1 MTRKQLPKAI
11 NRPADNIHTFSA
23 GIVTDEVAPEP
34 DPRPEPRPAP
44 SFNRIEDELAVSSAP
59 IANDAAPAAAASAR
73 AAPAAARPAQ
83 IPASASANVAS
94 DLPPHLAAKRRSIAR
109 KIVERHRTY
118 AAVGGLVPVPVAN
131 IASVT
136 AINLRMV
143 QQLSALYQVPFQRDR
158 ARAAIVSLIGGAAPS
173 GFGLATSSAL
183 MWIIPGGLF
192 VGLGVS
198 ALSAG
203 ALTRAIGQV
212 FAEGFENGAQLRG

>member
-11 NRPADNIHTFSA
+11 NRPADNVHAFA
-23 GIVTDEVAPEP
+23 AAIVTDEVAPEP
-34 DPRPEPRPAP
+34 APRSAPVFNKIEEEPP
-44 SFNRIEDELAVSSAP
+44 LAVSSAP
-59 IANDAAPAAAASAR
+59 IANDAAPAARAKRAAASRGA
-73 AAPAAARPAQ
+73 
-83 IPASASANVAS
+83 VADTVAEAIS
-94 DLPPHLAAKRRSIAR
+94 DLPPHLAAKRRAIAR
-109 KIVERHRTY
+109 RIVERHRTY

-183 MWIIPGGLF
+183 MWIIPGGMF

-203 ALTRAIGQV
+203 ALTKAIGQV
-212 FAEGFENGAQLRG
+212 FAESFENGAQLRG

>member
-11 NRPADNIHTFSA
+11 NRPADNVHAFSA
-23 GIVTDEVAPEP
+23 AIVTDEVAPEP
-34 DPRPEPRPAP
+34 PPRPAP
-44 SFNRIEDELAVSSAP
+44 TFNRIEEELAVSSAP
-59 IANDAAPAAAASAR
+59 IANDAAPAANNGASVKSSAS
-73 AAPAAARPAQ
+73 PAAKPE
-83 IPASASANVAS
+83 ASTGASS
-94 DLPPHLAAKRRSIAR
+94 DFPPHLAEKRRMIAR
-109 KIVERHRTY
+109 RIVERHRTY

-143 QQLSALYQVPFQRDR
+143 QQLSTLYQVPFQRDR

-173 GFGLATSSAL
+173 GFGMATSSAL
-183 MWIIPGGLF
+183 MWIIPGGMF

-212 FAEGFENGAQLRG
+212 FAESFENGAQLRD

>member
-11 NRPADNIHTFSA
+11 NRPADNVHAFSA
-23 GIVTDEVAPEP
+23 AIVTDEVAPEP
-34 DPRPEPRPAP
+34 PQRPAP
-44 SFNRIEDELAVSSAP
+44 TFNRIEEELAVSSAP
-59 IANDAAPAAAASAR
+59 IANDAAPAANASAKSSAPS
-73 AAPAAARPAQ
+73 AAKRE
-83 IPASASANVAS
+83 ASTGASS
-94 DLPPHLAAKRRSIAR
+94 DLPPHLAEKRRVIAR
-109 KIVERHRTY
+109 RIVERHRTY

-143 QQLSALYQVPFQRDR
+143 QQLSTLYQVPFQRDR

-173 GFGLATSSAL
+173 GFGMATSSAL
-183 MWIIPGGLF
+183 MWIIPGGMF

-212 FAEGFENGAQLRG
+212 FAESFENGAQLRD

>member
-11 NRPADNIHTFSA
+11 NRRADNVHAFSA
-23 GIVTDEVAPEP
+23 AIVTDEVAPEP
-34 DPRPEPRPAP
+34 APRPAP
-44 SFNRIEDELAVSSAP
+44 TINRVEDELAVSSAP
-59 IANDAAPAAAASAR
+59 IANDAAPAANNGASVKSSASPAAKPAASAGV
-73 AAPAAARPAQ
+73 
-83 IPASASANVAS
+83 SS
-94 DLPPHLAAKRRSIAR
+94 DLPPHLAAKRRVIAR
-109 KIVERHRTY
+109 RIVERHRTY

-173 GFGLATSSAL
+173 GFGMATSSAL
-183 MWIIPGGLF
+183 MWIIPGGMF

-212 FAEGFENGAQLRG
+212 FAESFENGARLRG

>member
-11 NRPADNIHTFSA
+11 NRPADNVHAFSA
-23 GIVTDEVAPEP
+23 AIVTDEVAPEP
-34 DPRPEPRPAP
+34 APRPAP
-44 SFNRIEDELAVSSAP
+44 SFNRIDDELAVSSAP
-59 IANDAAPAAAASAR
+59 IANDAAPATNTRASVKSSAS
-73 AAPAAARPAQ
+73 PAAKPE
-83 IPASASANVAS
+83 ASASVSS
-94 DLPPHLAAKRRSIAR
+94 DLPPHLAAKRRVIAR
-109 KIVERHRTY
+109 RIVERHRTY
-118 AAVGGLVPVPVAN
+118 AAIGGLVPVPVAN

-143 QQLSALYQVPFQRDR
+143 QQLSALYQVPFRRDR

-212 FAEGFENGAQLRG
+212 FAESFENGAQLRG

>member
-1 MTRKQLPKAI
+1 LP
-11 NRPADNIHTFSA
+11 
-23 GIVTDEVAPEP
+23 
-34 DPRPEPRPAP
+34 
-44 SFNRIEDELAVSSAP
+44 
-59 IANDAAPAAAASAR
+59 PAAN
-73 AAPAAARPAQ
+73 
-83 IPASASANVAS
+83 ASASVKSTASPAAKPEGSASVSS
-94 DLPPHLAAKRRSIAR
+94 DLPPHLAAKRRVIAR
-109 KIVERHRTY
+109 RIVERHRTY

-143 QQLSALYQVPFQRDR
+143 QQLSALYQMPFQRDR

-173 GFGLATSSAL
+173 GFGMATSSAL
-183 MWIIPGGLF
+183 MWIIPGGMF

-212 FAEGFENGAQLRG
+212 FAESFENGAQLRG

>member
-11 NRPADNIHTFSA
+11 NRPAENVHAFTG
-23 GIVTDEVAPEP
+23 GIVTDDVMQEPAPAAA
-34 DPRPEPRPAP
+34 PRPAP
-44 SFNRIEDELAVSSAP
+44 IFDRIEDEPPLAVSSAP
-59 IANDAAPAAAASAR
+59 IANDAAPAAEA
-73 AAPAAARPAQ
+73 
-83 IPASASANVAS
+83 IP
-94 DLPPHLAAKRRSIAR
+94 DQLPPHLAAKRHAVAR
-109 KIVERHRTY
+109 RIVERHRTY

-143 QQLSALYQVPFQRDR
+143 QQLSALYQVPFRRDR

-173 GFGLATSSAL
+173 GFGVATSSAL
-183 MWIIPGGLF
+183 MWIIPGGML

-212 FAEGFENGAQLRG
+212 FVESFESGAQLRG

>member
-11 NRPADNIHTFSA
+11 NRPADNVHAFSA
-23 GIVTDEVAPEP
+23 AIVTDEVAPEP
-34 DPRPEPRPAP
+34 EPRSAP
-44 SFNRIEDELAVSSAP
+44 TFNRIEDELAVSSAP
-59 IANDAAPAAAASAR
+59 IANDAAPAANTGASVKSPAP
-73 AAPAAARPAQ
+73 PAAKPEATATL
-83 IPASASANVAS
+83 SS
-94 DLPPHLAAKRRSIAR
+94 DLPPRLAAKRRQIAR
-109 KIVERHRTY
+109 RIVERHRTY
-118 AAVGGLVPVPVAN
+118 AAVGGMVPVPVAN

-136 AINLRMV
+136 AVNLRMV

-173 GFGLATSSAL
+173 GFGMATSSAL
-183 MWIIPGGLF
+183 MWIVPGGMF

-212 FAEGFENGAQLRG
+212 FAESFENGAQLRD

>member
-11 NRPADNIHTFSA
+11 TRPVDNVHAFSSS
-23 GIVTDEVAPEP
+23 IVTDEVAPEP
-34 DPRPEPRPAP
+34 EPRPAAV
-44 SFNRIEDELAVSSAP
+44 FNKIEAEPPLAVSSAP
-59 IANDAAPAAAASAR
+59 IANDMAAEPDAR
-73 AAPAAARPAQ
+73 LDA
-83 IPASASANVAS
+83 
-94 DLPPHLAAKRRSIAR
+94 LPPPLAAKRRALAR
-109 KIVERHRTY
+109 RIVERHRTY

-143 QQLSALYQVPFQRDR
+143 QQLSTLYQVPFQRDR

-173 GFGLATSSAL
+173 GFGMATSSAL

-212 FAEGFENGAQLRG
+212 FAESFENGAQLRG

>member
-11 NRPADNIHTFSA
+11 NRPADNVHAFSA
-23 GIVTDEVAPEP
+23 AIVTDEVAPEP
-34 DPRPEPRPAP
+34 APRPAP
-44 SFNRIEDELAVSSAP
+44 SFNRIDDELAVSSAP
-59 IANDAAPAAAASAR
+59 IANDAAPAANTRASVNSTAS
-73 AAPAAARPAQ
+73 PAAKPEGLR
-83 IPASASANVAS
+83 SVSS
-94 DLPPHLAAKRRSIAR
+94 DLPPHLAVKRRVIAR
-109 KIVERHRTY
+109 RIVERHRTY

-212 FAEGFENGAQLRG
+212 FAESFENGAQLRG

>member
-11 NRPADNIHTFSA
+11 NRPAENVHAFTGGS
-23 GIVTDEVAPEP
+23 IVTDDVAPEP
-34 DPRPEPRPAP
+34 PPRPAP
-44 SFNRIEDELAVSSAP
+44 VFNKIEPEPPLAVSSAP
-59 IANDAAPAAAASAR
+59 IANDAAPGADAAADQM
-73 AAPAAARPAQ
+73 PPQLAAR
-83 IPASASANVAS
+83 
-94 DLPPHLAAKRRSIAR
+94 RRAIAR
-109 KIVERHRTY
+109 RIVERHRTY

-131 IASVT
+131 IGAVT
-136 AINLRMV
+136 AVNLRMV

-212 FAEGFENGAQLRG
+212 FVESFESGAQLRG

>member
-1 MTRKQLPKAI
+1 MTKKQLPKAI
-11 NRPADNIHTFSA
+11 NRAADNVHTFAAS
-23 GIVTDEVAPEP
+23 IVPDEVAPEP
-34 DPRPEPRPAP
+34 APRGAAANSRAEEPP
-44 SFNRIEDELAVSSAP
+44 LAVSSAP
-59 IANDAAPAAAASAR
+59 IANDSTPSAEPAAPAD
-73 AAPAAARPAQ
+73 AAPVHP
-83 IPASASANVAS
+83 SL
-94 DLPPHLAAKRRSIAR
+94 DLPPHMAARRRVLAR

-143 QQLSALYQVPFQRDR
+143 QQLSELYQVPFQRDR

-173 GFGLATSSAL
+173 GFGFATSSVL
-183 MWIIPGGLF
+183 TWIIPGGLI

-203 ALTRAIGQV
+203 ALTRAIGHV
-212 FAEGFENGAQLRG
+212 FAESFESGAQLRG

>member
-11 NRPADNIHTFSA
+11 NRPAGNVHAFTGS
-23 GIVTDEVAPEP
+23 IVTDDVAPEP
-34 DPRPEPRPAP
+34 PARPAP
-44 SFNRIEDELAVSSAP
+44 VFNKIEPEPPLAVSSAP
-59 IANDAAPAAAASAR
+59 IANDSTPAAETVIDQM
-73 AAPAAARPAQ
+73 PPELAAR
-83 IPASASANVAS
+83 
-94 DLPPHLAAKRRSIAR
+94 RRAIAH

-131 IASVT
+131 IGAVT
-136 AINLRMV
+136 AVNLRMV
-143 QQLSALYQVPFQRDR
+143 QQLSTLYQVPFQRDR

-173 GFGLATSSAL
+173 GFGAATSSLL
-183 MWIIPGGLF
+183 MWVVPGGML

-212 FAEGFENGAQLRG
+212 FVESFENGAQLRG

>member
-11 NRPADNIHTFSA
+11 NRPADNVHAFSA
-23 GIVTDEVAPEP
+23 AIVTDEVAPEP
-34 DPRPEPRPAP
+34 APRPAP
-44 SFNRIEDELAVSSAP
+44 TFNRIEDELAVSSVP
-59 IANDAAPAAAASAR
+59 IANDAAPAAKASTGVR
-73 AAPAAARPAQ
+73 SSPSPAAKPD
-83 IPASASANVAS
+83 ASSGISS
-94 DLPPHLAAKRRSIAR
+94 DLPPHLAAKRRMIAR
-109 KIVERHRTY
+109 RIVERHRTY

-173 GFGLATSSAL
+173 GFGMATSSAL
-183 MWIIPGGLF
+183 MWIIPGGMF

-212 FAEGFENGAQLRG
+212 FAESFENGAQLRG

>member
-11 NRPADNIHTFSA
+11 TRPADNVHAFSS

-34 DPRPEPRPAP
+34 EPRPAP
-44 SFNRIEDELAVSSAP
+44 AFNKTEQEPPLAVSSAP
-59 IANDAAPAAAASAR
+59 IANDMAAGPEAR
-73 AAPAAARPAQ
+73 PDTLPPQLAARRRA
-83 IPASASANVAS
+83 
-94 DLPPHLAAKRRSIAR
+94 LAG

-118 AAVGGLVPVPVAN
+118 AAVGGLVPLPVAN

-136 AINLRMV
+136 AVNLRMV

-158 ARAAIVSLIGGAAPS
+158 ARAAIVSLVGGAAPS

-212 FAEGFENGAQLRG
+212 FAESFENGAQLRG

>member
-11 NRPADNIHTFSA
+11 NRPADNVHSFAA

-34 DPRPEPRPAP
+34 PPRPAP
-44 SFNRIEDELAVSSAP
+44 VFNKIEEEPALAVSSAP
-59 IANDAAPAAAASAR
+59 IANDAAPAAAAKRDTVSSA
-73 AAPAAARPAQ
+73 AVTDSVAEPAA
-83 IPASASANVAS
+83 
-94 DLPPHLAAKRRSIAR
+94 DLPPHLAAKRRVIANR
-109 KIVERHRTY
+109 IVERHRTY

-143 QQLSALYQVPFQRDR
+143 QQLSVLYQVPFQRDR

-173 GFGLATSSAL
+173 GFGMATSSAL
-183 MWIIPGGLF
+183 MWIVPGGMF

-212 FAEGFENGAQLRG
+212 FVESFENGAQLRG

>member
-11 NRPADNIHTFSA
+11 TRPAENVHTFA
-23 GIVTDEVAPEP
+23 GAIVTDDVMQEPAPERP
-34 DPRPEPRPAP
+34 WQERPEPERLAQEPAP
-44 SFNRIEDELAVSSAP
+44 VVDKAADEPLAVSSAP
-59 IANDAAPAAAASAR
+59 IANDFGPDVIA
-73 AAPAAARPAQ
+73 
-83 IPASASANVAS
+83 
-94 DLPPHLAAKRRSIAR
+94 DLPPHLAAKRRAIADR
-109 KIVERHRTY
+109 IVERHRTY

-136 AINLRMV
+136 AVNLRMV
-143 QQLSALYQVPFQRDR
+143 RQLSVLYQVPFQRDR

-173 GFGLATSSAL
+173 GFGAATSSL
-183 MWIIPGGLF
+183 LTWIVPGGLF

-212 FAEGFENGAQLRG
+212 FIESFESGAQLRG

>member
-11 NRPADNIHTFSA
+11 NRPADNVHAFSSA
-23 GIVTDEVAPEP
+23 IVTDEVAPEP
-34 DPRPEPRPAP
+34 PQRAAPAY
-44 SFNRIEDELAVSSAP
+44 NRIEEELAVSSAP
-59 IANDAAPAAAASAR
+59 IANDAAPAANASAKSSASR
-73 AAPAAARPAQ
+73 AAKPE
-83 IPASASANVAS
+83 ASTGMSS
-94 DLPPHLAAKRRSIAR
+94 DLPPHLAAKRRVIAR
-109 KIVERHRTY
+109 RIVERHRTY

-136 AINLRMV
+136 AVNLRMV
-143 QQLSALYQVPFQRDR
+143 QQLSTLYQVPFQRDR

-173 GFGLATSSAL
+173 GFGMATSSAL
-183 MWIIPGGLF
+183 MWIIPGGMF

-212 FAEGFENGAQLRG
+212 FAESFENGAQLRG

>member
-11 NRPADNIHTFSA
+11 NRPADNVHAFSA
-23 GIVTDEVAPEP
+23 AIVTDEVAPEP
-34 DPRPEPRPAP
+34 APRSAP
-44 SFNRIEDELAVSSAP
+44 SFNRIEEELAVSSAP
-59 IANDAAPAAAASAR
+59 IANDAAPAANARASAKSS
-73 AAPAAARPAQ
+73 ASPAAKPE
-83 IPASASANVAS
+83 ASSGVSS
-94 DLPPHLAAKRRSIAR
+94 DLPPRLAAKRRLIAR
-109 KIVERHRTY
+109 RIVERHRTY

-183 MWIIPGGLF
+183 MWVIPGGLF

-212 FAEGFENGAQLRG
+212 FAESFENGAQLRG

>member
-11 NRPADNIHTFSA
+11 NRPANNVHTFA
-23 GIVTDEVAPEP
+23 GSIVPDEVAPEP
-34 DPRPEPRPAP
+34 APRPAP
-44 SFNRIEDELAVSSAP
+44 AFNTAEEPPLAVSSAP
-59 IANDAAPAAAASAR
+59 IANDSTPAADTRHGIEPGEMAAEMPADTSAR
-73 AAPAAARPAQ
+73 
-83 IPASASANVAS
+83 ISTE
-94 DLPPHLAAKRRSIAR
+94 LPPHMAAKRRVLAR

-143 QQLSALYQVPFQRDR
+143 QQLSALYQVPFRRDR

-173 GFGLATSSAL
+173 GFGAATSSAL
-183 MWIIPGGLF
+183 MWIVPGGLL

-198 ALSAG
+198 AISAR

-212 FAEGFENGAQLRG
+212 FIDSFEDGAQLRG

>member
-11 NRPADNIHTFSA
+11 SRPADNVHAFSA
-23 GIVTDEVAPEP
+23 AIVTDEVAPEP
-34 DPRPEPRPAP
+34 AQRPAP
-44 SFNRIEDELAVSSAP
+44 AFNRIEDELAVSSAP
-59 IANDAAPAAAASAR
+59 IANDAAPAANGGASAKSSASR
-73 AAPAAARPAQ
+73 AAKPE
-83 IPASASANVAS
+83 ASTGMSS
-94 DLPPHLAAKRRSIAR
+94 DLPPHLAAKRRVIAR
-109 KIVERHRTY
+109 RIVERHRTY

-143 QQLSALYQVPFQRDR
+143 RQLSTLYQVPFQRDR

-173 GFGLATSSAL
+173 GFGMATSSAL
-183 MWIIPGGLF
+183 MWIIPGGMF

-212 FAEGFENGAQLRG
+212 FAESFENGAQLRG

>member
-11 NRPADNIHTFSA
+11 NRPADNVHAFSA
-23 GIVTDEVAPEP
+23 AIVTDDVA
-34 DPRPEPRPAP
+34 PEPRPAP
-44 SFNRIEDELAVSSAP
+44 TFNRIEDELAVSSAP
-59 IANDAAPAAAASAR
+59 IANDAAPAANTSAGVKSPAS
-73 AAPAAARPAQ
+73 PAAKPE
-83 IPASASANVAS
+83 ASTGVSS
-94 DLPPHLAAKRRSIAR
+94 DLPPHLAAKRRVIAR
-109 KIVERHRTY
+109 RIVERHRTY

-143 QQLSALYQVPFQRDR
+143 QQLSVLYQVPFQRDR

-173 GFGLATSSAL
+173 GFGMATSSAL
-183 MWIIPGGLF
+183 MWIIPGGMF

-212 FAEGFENGAQLRG
+212 FAESFENGAQLRG

>member
-11 NRPADNIHTFSA
+11 NRPADNVHAFSSA
-23 GIVTDEVAPEP
+23 IVTDEVAPEP
-34 DPRPEPRPAP
+34 PQRAAPA
-44 SFNRIEDELAVSSAP
+44 FNRIEDELAVSSAP
-59 IANDAAPAAAASAR
+59 IANDAAPAAHAGVSAKSSASR
-73 AAPAAARPAQ
+73 AAKPE
-83 IPASASANVAS
+83 ASTGMSS
-94 DLPPHLAAKRRSIAR
+94 DLPPHLAAKRRVIAR
-109 KIVERHRTY
+109 RIVERHRTY

-136 AINLRMV
+136 AVNLRMV

-173 GFGLATSSAL
+173 GFGMATSSAL
-183 MWIIPGGLF
+183 MWIIPGGMF

-212 FAEGFENGAQLRG
+212 FAESFENGAQLRG